1 MPDEWTTPAPQAE
14 TGQFFRGFSHTQPK
28 EFITSLEEQSCNFR
42 PSGVLFKHRVS
53 PEKIQF
59 PAWFLLPSFPLLE
72 VFLPFVFLWTSY
84 ATFSFLLNMLFLF
97 PEKPHSSP
105 SSNSKPANWFILQVT
120 VFVDKHFPNAPKD
133 IWVLLLSV
141 FFYYYN
147 QPPKHFPGY

>member
-59 PAWFLLPSFPLLE
+59 PACFFTPILSSLRGFSTICLSLNELCYLLLPFE
-72 VFLPFVFLWTSY
+72 YALPF
-84 ATFSFLLNMLFLF
+84 
-97 PEKPHSSP
+97 P
-105 SSNSKPANWFILQVT
+105 
-120 VFVDKHFPNAPKD
+120 
-133 IWVLLLSV
+133 
-141 FFYYYN
+141 
-147 QPPKHFPGY
+147 